1 MADIELFLDNDNELK
16 FDIQVEGAHSANFD
30 ARLILERSDGVNF
43 GFKGTQDPNGEISV
57 IIPEMT
63 KSLAEGTYASRL
75 EVIVD
80 DRIFIPLVMQA
91 ELKKSLKVEAKV
103 NNIRRRIAPK
113 IQASIISE
121 KENVSPQPPAVKKQ
135 ISRPLSRKK
144 NDKFARLTSLL
155 KEIDSLK

>member
-16 FDIQVEGAHSANFD
+16 FDIQVEGAQSANFD

-57 IIPEMT
+57 VIPEMA

-80 DRIFIPLVMQA
+80 DRIFTPLVMQA
-91 ELKKSLKVEAKV
+91 ELKKSLKVEARV
-103 NNIRRRIAPK
+103 NNVRRKNTTK

-121 KENVSPQPPAVKKQ
+121 KENRPSQTVVAKKQKPKNTTVKKV
-135 ISRPLSRKK
+135 
-144 NDKFARLTSLL
+144 DKFARLNSLL